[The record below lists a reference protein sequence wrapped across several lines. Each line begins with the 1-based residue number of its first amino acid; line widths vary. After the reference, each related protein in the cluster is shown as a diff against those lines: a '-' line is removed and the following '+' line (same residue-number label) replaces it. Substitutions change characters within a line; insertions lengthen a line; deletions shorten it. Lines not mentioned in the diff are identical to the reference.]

1 MGLPSFAGLKRWY
14 AYAPA
19 SVVCPQPRLLACV
32 GSAPAQ
38 RPATALPGRPPSV
51 QSPFARYRLMPS
63 SGSRVSSPQRAL
75 PLRHRY
81 YGLMRPSRWLS
92 SPSALA
98 SCEESLPVAISPG
111 YPRDL
116 PDVISANLSSDAWS
130 LATAV
135 PPGAPACF
143 FPDVIGLPQQRGG
156 SASRFTREHD
166 YSAERFS
173 TLQTFLNVQASEF
186 ARLPDRSYRCTYHL
200 RAAETFTSGHRALRC
215 LRTHRICYPSEY
227 RQLTVRGLSP
237 RKIRSLVGC
246 SPLSTLR
253 LPPRDCL
260 RKTRGQ
266 AVRYSFP
273 VRLFHSRLHA
283 GLTRRSTRHPSP
295 HGHCFR
301 AS

>member
-1 MGLPSFAGLKRWY
+1 MRPGFHGLPT
-14 AYAPA
+14 A
-19 SVVCPQPRLLACV
+19 SSPRMRRLNA
-32 GSAPAQ
+32 GSASGHRAANGTAKCPESL
-38 RPATALPGRPPSV
+38 RPISV
-51 QSPFARYRLMPS
+51 MPL
-63 SGSRVSSPQRAL
+63 SGSRISSPQRAL

-81 YGLMRPSRWLS
+81 YGLMRQSRWFS

-98 SCEESLPVAISPG
+98 SFEKSLPVATSPG

-135 PPGAPACF
+135 PPGALACF
-143 FPDVIGLPQQRGG
+143 FPNVIGLPQQRCG

-166 YSAERFS
+166 FSAERFS

-186 ARLPDRSYRCTYHL
+186 ARLPDRSYRCAYHL

-237 RKIRSLVGC
+237 RRIRGLVGC
-246 SPLSTLR
+246 SPLSTLQSSS
-253 LPPRDCL
+253 RDGAC
-260 RKTRGQ
+260 KTQGQ
-266 AVRYSFP
+266 DGFAALLSCRALSSPTTCRFIPAHSGYP
-273 VRLFHSRLHA
+273 VTH
-283 GLTRRSTRHPSP
+283 
-295 HGHCFR
+295 
-301 AS
+301 

>member
-1 MGLPSFAGLKRWY
+1 MRRFNA
-14 AYAPA
+14 
-19 SVVCPQPRLLACV
+19 
-32 GSAPAQ
+32 GSASGHRAANETAKCPESL
-38 RPATALPGRPPSV
+38 RPIAV
-51 QSPFARYRLMPS
+51 MPS
-63 SGSRVSSPQRAL
+63 SGSRISSPQRAL

-81 YGLMRPSRWLS
+81 YGLMRQSPWFS

-98 SCEESLPVAISPG
+98 SFEESLPVATSPG

-135 PPGAPACF
+135 PPGALACF
-143 FPDVIGLPQQRGG
+143 FPDVIGLPQQRCG

-166 YSAERFS
+166 FSAERFS

-186 ARLPDRSYRCTYHL
+186 ARLPDRSYRCAYHL

-246 SPLSTLR
+246 SLLR
-253 LPPRDCL
+253 NAAR
-260 RKTRGQ
+260 
-266 AVRYSFP
+266 
-273 VRLFHSRLHA
+273 SRTSWPT
-283 GLTRRSTRHPSP
+283 GLD
-295 HGHCFR
+295 
-301 AS
+301 A

>member
-1 MGLPSFAGLKRWY
+1 MRPGFHGLPT
-14 AYAPA
+14 A
-19 SVVCPQPRLLACV
+19 SSPRMRRFNA
-32 GSAPAQ
+32 GSASGHRAANGTAKCPESL
-38 RPATALPGRPPSV
+38 RPISV
-51 QSPFARYRLMPS
+51 MPL
-63 SGSRVSSPQRAL
+63 SGSRISSPQRAL

-81 YGLMRPSRWLS
+81 YGLMRQPRWFS

-98 SCEESLPVAISPG
+98 SFEESLPVATSPG

-135 PPGAPACF
+135 PPGALACF
-143 FPDVIGLPQQRGG
+143 FPDVIGLPQQRCG

-166 YSAERFS
+166 FSAERFS

-186 ARLPDRSYRCTYHL
+186 ARLPDRSYRCAYHL

-237 RKIRSLVGC
+237 RRIRGLVGC
-246 SPLSTLR
+246 SPLFTLR
-253 LPPRDCL
+253 WAPRDATVQNSRPSGSL
-260 RKTRGQ
+260 LLSRK
-266 AVRYSFP
+266 ALS
-273 VRLFHSRLHA
+273 S
-283 GLTRRSTRHPSP
+283 S
-295 HGHCFR
+295 
-301 AS
+301 ASDRFIPAHQNPLVSIPICYH